1 MSTPKFSTLMV
12 EVTGISRSGTAS
24 KSGKPYTMYQAFV
37 HLPGIPYPQK
47 TDFYAQNQSEVPQ
60 SGTYECDVI
69 PDVRDGRLQFDCDP
83 RQGRRKN
90 IPPLSD
96 AMKTA

>member
-1 MSTPKFSTLMV
+1 MSLKFPTLIV
-12 EVTGISRSGTAS
+12 EVSGISRSGIAKQS
-24 KSGKPYTMYQAFV
+24 KNPYTMYQAFV

-47 TDFYAQNQSEVPQ
+47 VEFYAQQQSEVPQ
-60 SGTYECDVI
+60 PGIYECDVI
-69 PDVRDGRLQFDCDP
+69 CDVRDGRLQFDVDP